1 MTDGMGIGK
10 VGGMMGPVGGPAER
24 ATGPEQ
30 VQKSFGEMLA
40 ESIEKVEKLQEEAEV
55 AMSRLEAGK
64 SDPVR
69 EALAAAQKAEVAFK
83 TLMQIR
89 DGIMTAYQEI
99 NDMKF

>member
-10 VGGMMGPVGGPAER
+10 IGGMVGPVGGPAER
-24 ATGPEQ
+24 ASGPEQ
-30 VQKSFGEMLA
+30 AQKSFKEVLF
-40 ESIEKVEKLQEEAEV
+40 ESIEKVDALQREAEV
-55 AMSRLEAGK
+55 AMSRMEAGK
-64 SDPVR
+64 GDPVR

-99 NDMKF
+99 NDMQF